1 MLSKN
6 HIVLGVIY
14 LKDII
19 KDGVKEKFADL
30 RKMGIKTIMI
40 TGDNPFLMY
49 GDVTPVQALF
59 ESVSGFTTTGLSVLD
74 VEKLPHTFLF
84 YRAFCKSSEMR
95 FLGGL
100 ILITIPILSGFLV
113 AGGKMAGDCTCSHDY
128 SHGDWW
134 RLRLYCRWN

>member
-19 KDGVKEKFADL
+19 KDGVKEKFADI

-84 YRAFCKSSEMR
+84 YRAFLQVK
-95 FLGGL
+95 
-100 ILITIPILSGFLV
+100 
-113 AGGKMAGDCTCSHDY
+113 
-128 SHGDWW
+128 
-134 RLRLYCRWN
+134 